1 MNAPTTTG
9 AGMDIIIWLI
19 GAALTVYGILLAG
32 LFVVAVLTEIAG
44 PND

>member
-1 MNAPTTTG
+1 
-9 AGMDIIIWLI
+9 MDIIIWLI

-44 PND
+44 RND